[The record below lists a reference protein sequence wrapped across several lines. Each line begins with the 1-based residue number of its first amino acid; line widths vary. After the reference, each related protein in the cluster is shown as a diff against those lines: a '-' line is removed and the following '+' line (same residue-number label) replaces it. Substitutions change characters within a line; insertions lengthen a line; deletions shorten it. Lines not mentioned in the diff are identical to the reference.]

1 MNLSNLVLPF
11 LVLIIMLYSY
21 KKVDIYNEFIE
32 GSKESIK
39 LIINIFPNL
48 VAMILAVN
56 IFINSGIL
64 DYIIKVLPFPH
75 EEIMMILLRPIS
87 GSTSIALL
95 NNIYS
100 KYGPDSRIGTLCSV
114 IQSSS
119 ETTFYVISLYFG
131 SVGIKN
137 TRYALVESL
146 LCDLV
151 GIIISIIVVNILF

>member
-1 MNLSNLVLPF
+1 MNLSNLVLPI
-11 LVLIIMLYSY
+11 LVLIIMFYSY
-21 KKVDIYNEFIE
+21 KKVDIYNEFID

-39 LIINIFPNL
+39 LITNIFPNL

-137 TRYALVESL
+137 TRYALIESL